1 MNEGL
6 TYGRLYAKLRELGF
20 RQREAESDGKPGWL
34 FEHPKSPA
42 ALIVLPRRPPEQPVE
57 RLYQGSVLTT
67 LRVHD
72 LLPEKNPL
80 VT

>member
-1 MNEGL
+1 MNEEL
-6 TYGRLYAKLRELGF
+6 TYGQLCARLRELGF
-20 RQREAESDGKPGWL
+20 NQREMQSEGKPGWL

-42 ALIVLPRRPPEQPVE
+42 ALIVLPRRPLDQPVE
-57 RLYQGSVLTT
+57 RMYLGAVLTT

-80 VT
+80 LA